1 MDSLMSQPRGALSF
15 QKDVRD
21 FVGAA
26 EKLLSPALR
35 ISPLTAD
42 ECDLIAEYLVIMTH
56 AKHPWS
62 KRLPI
67 KHL

>member
-1 MDSLMSQPRGALSF
+1 MEAMGSGAVLSV

-21 FVGAA
+21 FVKVA
-26 EKLLSPALR
+26 ERLLSPALR
-35 ISPLTAD
+35 TSPLTRE
-42 ECDLIAEYLVIMTH
+42 ECDLIFEYLVTMLN

-67 KHL
+67 KYT